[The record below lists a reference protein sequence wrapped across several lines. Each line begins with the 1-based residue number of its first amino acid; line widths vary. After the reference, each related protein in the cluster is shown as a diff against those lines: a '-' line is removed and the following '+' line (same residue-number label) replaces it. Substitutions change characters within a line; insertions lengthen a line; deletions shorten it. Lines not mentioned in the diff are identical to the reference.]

1 MNFLSILLI
10 AVGLGMDA
18 FAVAISAG
26 VVLRK
31 ISFGQVFRL
40 SFHFGLFQFL
50 MPIIGWFA
58 GMTVSGLIAD
68 YDHWIA
74 FCLLT
79 FIGGKMIWDSFKKE
93 REFKMA
99 DPTRGLTLIV
109 LSIVTSIDALA
120 VGLSLAF
127 LNVTILYP
135 SVVIGI
141 VASGMTVTGMVFGEK
156 LGQFLGKKAEILGG
170 LILIG
175 IGIKILAEH
184 LPFC

>member
-1 MNFLSILLI
+1 MSFLTILLI

-26 VVLRK
+26 VVLRE
-31 ISFGQVFRL
+31 ISFGQIFRL

-50 MPIIGWFA
+50 MPIVGWFA
-58 GMTVSGLIAD
+58 GMTVSGLITG

-74 FCLLT
+74 FCLLVC
-79 FIGGKMIWDSFKKE
+79 IGGKMIRDSFKKE
-93 REFKMA
+93 DEIKMV
-99 DPTRGLTLIV
+99 DPTRGFTLIV
-109 LSIVTSIDALA
+109 LSIATSIDALA

-135 SVVIGI
+135 SVVIGV
-141 VASGMTVTGMVFGEK
+141 VASAMTVAGMLLGKK
-156 LGQFLGKKAEILGG
+156 LGQFFDKKVEILGG

-175 IGIKILAEH
+175 IGIKYLIEH
-184 LPFC
+184 LSC

>member
-1 MNFLSILLI
+1 MSFLTISLI

-26 VVLRK
+26 VVLRE
-31 ISFGQVFRL
+31 ISFRQVFRL

-50 MPIIGWFA
+50 MPIVGWFA
-58 GMTVSGLIAD
+58 GMTVAGLIAD

-74 FCLLT
+74 FCLLVC
-79 FIGGKMIWDSFKKE
+79 IGGKMIRDSFKKE
-93 REFKMA
+93 DELKMV
-99 DPTRGLTLIV
+99 DPTRGFALIV
-109 LSIVTSIDALA
+109 LSIATSIDALA

-141 VASGMTVTGMVFGEK
+141 VAAAMTVTGMLFGKK
-156 LGQFLGKKAEILGG
+156 LGQFFGKKVEILGG

-175 IGIKILAEH
+175 IGIKILIEH
-184 LPFC
+184 LSC